1 MIIILLFSKKRR
13 KNTTGLLP
21 RKHVKEVQ
29 HPCKPALSKNI
40 SHCTIITKKSCPIA
54 TKKKKQ
60 KSCPRNILK
69 ERQMASKSGFFFFPW
84 IIGTSQKCTANPL
97 LSSSTHD
104 DNSYKVKM

>member
-1 MIIILLFSKKRR
+1 MKPNPKSQRLDLKDKKKSMIIIFFSKKRR

-54 TKKKKQ
+54 TKKKKTEIM
-60 KSCPRNILK
+60 S
-69 ERQMASKSGFFFFPW
+69 
-84 IIGTSQKCTANPL
+84 
-97 LSSSTHD
+97 
-104 DNSYKVKM
+104 